1 MDNRSRTNLTKL
13 DKVHREVKPELLLT
27 QTVSCVQ
34 LITDHLFHL
43 IYLLPLNTFE
53 TLSRIETL
61 WGQELKNKHTQE
73 YFVHK
78 FPYPRIFGKNQKIK
92 FGPLMHSACM
102 TLAKFSSS
110 FHLIGLKCTYFNGA
124 RAVSAMR
131 VTSGG
136 GKAPE

>member
-1 MDNRSRTNLTKL
+1 MDNGSRDNLTKL
-13 DKVHREVKPELLLT
+13 DKLHSKVKPELLLT
-27 QTVSCVQ
+27 ISCVQ
-34 LITDHLFHL
+34 LITDQLFHL
-43 IYLLPLNTFE
+43 IYLLLLNIVE
-53 TLSRIETL
+53 TLPRVETL
-61 WGQELKNKHTQE
+61 WEQELKIKCTQE

-92 FGPLMHSACM
+92 SGLLMHSACM
-102 TLAKFSSS
+102 TLLKFSSS
-110 FHLIGLKCTYFNGA
+110 FHLIGLECTNFNEA